1 MKRINRISRISL
13 SPTGQSHSLL
23 TGTACLKVVGYVR
36 TYGLISY
43 ASPTQCPFACNY
55 SGGQKTSQRV
65 VGQEC
70 IAPTGHEGM
79 LRLYADANSC

>member
-13 SPTGQSHSLL
+13 SPTRQNHRLL
-23 TGTACLKVVGYVR
+23 TGTACLEVVGCVR

-43 ASPTQCPFACNY
+43 ASATQCPFACNY
-55 SGGQKTSQRV
+55 SEVQKPRKEWSAKS
-65 VGQEC
+65 
-70 IAPTGHEGM
+70 IAPTGYEGM